1 VMNATTSMAVAKA
14 RIADDRRWTKQARQ
28 QPHPAT
34 CAALQRAGRWSGR
47 LGAFA
52 TVLAGCALFASIP
65 TMAGVSVAPDGQP
78 RPMPAPAPLA
88 VADFPEH
95 ARVDA
100 ACTAILTRSAA
111 VDNARSERAVEIT
124 SAQLADACFGA

>member
-1 VMNATTSMAVAKA
+1 MNATRSMAVARA
-14 RIADDRRWTKQARQ
+14 RIADDRQWANEARQ
-28 QPHPAT
+28 QRHPAT
-34 CAALQRAGRWSGR
+34 HVGLELRGRWTGR

-52 TVLAGCALFASIP
+52 TVLAACALFASIP
-65 TMAGVSVAPDGQP
+65 TMAGVPAPTDVQP

-111 VDNARSERAVEIT
+111 VDNARSPRAAAIT
-124 SAQLADACFGA
+124 STLLADACFDA